1 MHTTTFEWHMT
12 RIVSYK
18 GTLNGAFYVEID
30 ISPILT
36 QPFKSCNFQNTET
49 KNVKKTVLDGHRS
62 NVVV

>member
-1 MHTTTFEWHMT
+1 MT